1 MGISK
6 GRKKF
11 KANFWGVDGKR
22 KLPNAEAVKEITSRI
37 DGKDYDVTKVEKK
50 NGNVILHYLYNQ

>member
-1 MGISK
+1 MVK
-6 GRKKF
+6 E
-11 KANFWGVDGKR
+11 

-50 NGNVILHYLYNQ
+50 NGNVILRYLLQPVVYNKKRHVN